1 MDPERAGKLSPAVR
15 ERLAS
20 AARVDEGRRRAAQGG
35 RGRLLGRPR
44 FSLAEGRA
52 ARAPPLGFF
61 PPPLEEAYEH
71 NYTLLTMPVNLA
83 GLPALSLPVPTGGP
97 FPASVQLVGPAASEE
112 LLVATGLILEA
123 AAHA

>member
-1 MDPERAGKLSPAVR
+1 M
-15 ERLAS
+15 
-20 AARVDEGRRRAAQGG
+20 DEGRRRAARGG
-35 RGRLLGRPR
+35 RGRFLDDLAPAFAEVELLALP
-44 FSLAEGRA
+44 SV
-52 ARAPPLGFF
+52 GFF

-112 LLVATGLILEA
+112 LLVATGLLLEA